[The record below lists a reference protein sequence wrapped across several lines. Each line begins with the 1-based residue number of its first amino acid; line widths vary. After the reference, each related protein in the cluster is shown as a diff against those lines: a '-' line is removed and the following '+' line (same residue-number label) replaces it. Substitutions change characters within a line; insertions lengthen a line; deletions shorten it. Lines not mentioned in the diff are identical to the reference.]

1 MEDLEP
7 TMKKSL
13 YPVFLQLLA
22 GVLSFA
28 LAASAHAG
36 VDIQHWQAKSG
47 TKVLFVENHDLPM
60 LDVAVWFDAGSRRD
74 VPDKAG
80 RASLVSHL
88 MQMGAAGLSEE
99 DIAKRL
105 ADIGAQIGAAF
116 DRDRSGYSLR
126 TLSSAREREGG
137 LAILSAVLQHP
148 DFSEAV
154 LQREKQRLIASLK
167 EDETKPDQIAE
178 KAFYKAV
185 YGEHPYALPESGEL
199 GTVAALKREDLID
212 FYKGHYL
219 ASRAV
224 VVLIG
229 DVKRAEAETIAERLT
244 AALPD
249 EAARA
254 VSDEKIPAPQGQV
267 IRVPHPATQAHILMG
282 APGMQRIDPDYFPL
296 LVGNYVLGG
305 GGFDSR
311 ILDEIRQK
319 RGLAYSAYS
328 YFIPYKQPGP
338 FQIGVQTKK
347 GDADAALKVLH
358 ETLDRFVKDGPT
370 EAELKQAKNNI
381 VLGFP
386 LRIDSNRK
394 ILDFLGVI
402 GFYDLPLSYLEDY
415 PKAVAKVTVA
425 DVRDAFRRRVQPD
438 SLITVIVGGPESK
451 K

>member
-1 MEDLEP
+1 
-7 TMKKSL
+7 
-13 YPVFLQLLA
+13 
-22 GVLSFA
+22 
-28 LAASAHAG
+28 
-36 VDIQHWQAKSG
+36 
-47 TKVLFVENHDLPM
+47 
-60 LDVAVWFDAGSRRD
+60 
-74 VPDKAG
+74 
-80 RASLVSHL
+80 
-88 MQMGAAGLSEE
+88 
-99 DIAKRL
+99 
-105 ADIGAQIGAAF
+105 
-116 DRDRSGYSLR
+116 
-126 TLSSAREREGG
+126 
-137 LAILSAVLQHP
+137 
-148 DFSEAV
+148 
-154 LQREKQRLIASLK
+154 
-167 EDETKPDQIAE
+167 
-178 KAFYKAV
+178 
-185 YGEHPYALPESGEL
+185 
-199 GTVAALKREDLID
+199 
-212 FYKGHYL
+212 
-219 ASRAV
+219 
-224 VVLIG
+224 
-229 DVKRAEAETIAERLT
+229 
-244 AALPD
+244 
-249 EAARA
+249 
-254 VSDEKIPAPQGQV
+254 
-267 IRVPHPATQAHILMG
+267 
-282 APGMQRIDPDYFPL
+282 MQRIDPDYFPL